1 MKNFNEINLDITG
14 DSNRIG
20 SYTNVL
26 GLVVSKTTGTTST
39 ITPSE
44 LSTGADVTITV
55 PTDGAIAWK
64 VGGRIRCHVDANAN
78 NYWERLNNAA
88 QIETA
93 TAGGTVTTEGW
104 AVATLLSRDLSSGT
118 PIAVEFTVK
127 VEDTPEIWAK
137 KAVDALRANTQ
148 ISGAFEIRNSLDKIV
163 VIRKP
168 TGDIGQ
174 YPLYPLND
182 PTLNLSLDNS
192 TGSGASVGI
201 IASTSS
207 ADTSDGADFEDS
219 IVGTI
224 TSIDEN
230 EIVIDVSAVTPSY
243 PPVEDI
249 TAWIVSYRGPNFTSR
264 LTSLL
269 NDFKDDLDELENMSL

>member
-39 ITPSE
+39 IKPSI
-44 LSTGADVTITV
+44 LSTGTLVTITV
-55 PTDGAIAWK
+55 PPGGAIAWG

-93 TAGGTVTTEGW
+93 TAVGTVTTEGW
-104 AVATLLSRDLSSGT
+104 AVATLTSRDLLSGT
-118 PIAVEFTVK
+118 PIAVEFEVK
-127 VEDTPEIWAK
+127 AEDVPEIWAK

-148 ISGAFEIRNSLDKIV
+148 ISNAFEIRNSLDKIV
-163 VIRKP
+163 IIRKP
-168 TGDIGQ
+168 TGDINQ

-182 PTLNLSLDNS
+182 PTLNLSLNNS
-192 TGSGASVGI
+192 TGAGASAGI
-201 IASTSS
+201 TPSTSS

-224 TSIDEN
+224 TSIN
-230 EIVIDVSAVTPSY
+230 GNVIVINVSAVTPSY
-243 PPVEDI
+243 PPVENI
-249 TAWIVSYRGPNFTSR
+249 TSWIVSYRSPNFTSR

-269 NDFKDDLDELENMSL
+269 DDFKDDLDELENMSL